1 MKISRLKVSNLRNLE
16 QIDLHPHD
24 RLNIF
29 YGVNGA
35 GKTSILEAI
44 TVLSRG
50 RSFRSNRAAELI
62 GDAGGSLQVFAEFSV
77 QSSDGTTGSALFRQ
91 GIERSASGWKARLN
105 GEDVDNL
112 GDLATTLPV
121 VVLEPNSHLLVSG
134 SPDTRRRFL
143 DWGVFH
149 VEPEYLVAWRRYA
162 RALKQRNTAL
172 RRGQEGVIASLE
184 AIMAPEGE
192 AITERRARYVT
203 ALSACLAS
211 LMPTLNE
218 AFGALELKL
227 SPGWAGGDLAAALE
241 SSRARDL
248 ERGATQNGPHRADL
262 EIRLKKRLIRGELSR
277 GEQKLLATAMVLA
290 QAQIQ
295 CDTGRVPVLLLDDLA
310 SEFDQRHLASVMQCA
325 DELGAQT
332 WVTGVDP
339 VPSDLPQ
346 QRFHVEHGKAQ
357 KVV

>member
-16 QIDLHPHD
+16 QIDLQPHD

-50 RSFRSNRAAELI
+50 RSFRSNRASDLI
-62 GDAGGSLQVFAEFSV
+62 GDAGRSLQVYAEFSV
-77 QSSDGTTGSALFRQ
+77 QSSDAKTGSAHFRQ
-91 GIERSASGWKARLN
+91 GIERSASGWKARFN
-105 GEDVDNL
+105 GENVDNL
-112 GDLATTLPV
+112 GDLATALPV

-134 SPDTRRRFL
+134 SPETRRRFL

-172 RRGQEGVIASLE
+172 RRGQDAVIDSLE

-192 AITERRARYVT
+192 AITERRTRYV
-203 ALSACLAS
+203 AELSTRLEA
-211 LMPTLNE
+211 LMPGLNE
-218 AFGALELKL
+218 AFDSLELKL
-227 SPGWAGGDLAAALE
+227 SPGWPAGDLRAALK

-248 ERGATQNGPHRADL
+248 ERGATQSGPHRADL
-262 EIRLKKRLIRGELSR
+262 EMRLKKRVIRGELSR
-277 GEQKLLATAMVLA
+277 GEEKLLATAMVIA

-295 CDTGRVPVLLLDDLA
+295 CDTGRVPVVLLDDLA
-310 SEFDQRHLASVMQCA
+310 SEFDQRHLASVMQCG
-325 DELGAQT
+325 DELGAQI
-332 WVTGVDP
+332 WATGVEP
-339 VPSDLPQ
+339 IASDLPH
-346 QRFHVEHGKAQ
+346 QRFHVERGTAQ